1 MNAMTEH
8 KAILKIFGS
17 DWDKNQNRGCRMTN
31 ISKFLQ
37 IGQRLYHSTDKIYA
51 DFVKSLETLPY
62 IDMDSK
68 ILKEYLEIAKVANG
82 LCAFEEC
89 LILYPYHLAG
99 ERMTNL
105 AEVDSVLSINKSEW
119 KKAYCSIEE
128 CFLFARNVLG
138 EHFGLNSTHIIQFFP
153 DLGDVR
159 EIASS
164 FEEFLGIMLECY
176 PHLCGYDEAQSYR
189 GQGEV
194 IEFGKV
200 LRPKIPYILG
210 GEDSGLTRL
219 DFGEFS
225 TLYADI
231 YTQTKDLP
239 DGAQI
244 EIEIV

>member
-99 ERMTNL
+99 GRITNL

-119 KKAYCSIEE
+119 KKPIVA
-128 CFLFARNVLG
+128 L
-138 EHFGLNSTHIIQFFP
+138 
-153 DLGDVR
+153 
-159 EIASS
+159 
-164 FEEFLGIMLECY
+164 
-176 PHLCGYDEAQSYR
+176 R
-189 GQGEV
+189 GV
-194 IEFGKV
+194 SC
-200 LRPKIPYILG
+200 LRAM
-210 GEDSGLTRL
+210 S
-219 DFGEFS
+219 
-225 TLYADI
+225 
-231 YTQTKDLP
+231 
-239 DGAQI
+239 
-244 EIEIV
+244 